1 MEQELAEETVR
12 NGAADWYTHRG
23 MKTIDVSHLPPE
35 AVELIE
41 KIVDRY
47 RTGAAP
53 LPRTPFPMGFL
64 KDGPDVGDVMLQP
77 MSDEELK
84 LWEEGH
90 EGDPLREFY
99 KQ

>member
-1 MEQELAEETVR
+1 MKQELAEESVR
-12 NGAADWYTHRG
+12 PGAADWYTG
-23 MKTIDVSHLPPE
+23 GAMKTIDVSHLPPD

-47 RTGAAP
+47 RTGGTP
-53 LPRTPFPMGFL
+53 LPRVPFPLGFL
-64 KDGPDVGDVMLQP
+64 KDGPDAGDVLLQP

-90 EGDPLREFY
+90 EGDPLREL
-99 KQ
+99 